1 MTGIYRDIQHETDIL
16 IRQVDR
22 RLARLQLN
30 RSGQDLVLAELIA
43 ASLRQLVIGTARAS
57 AADRARVR
65 AAVRFFVL
73 RREGH
78 SSALPARP
86 LDVDQR
92 VVNDVARQL
101 GRADLIIKS
110 STESHALHQAPDQP
124 CPIADEVAAG
134 PPVKLTP

>member
-1 MTGIYRDIQHETDIL
+1 MTGIYRGVQHETDVL

-22 RLARLQLN
+22 RLARLQSARGN
-30 RSGQDLVLAELIA
+30 HDLDLAELIA
-43 ASLRQLVIGTARAS
+43 ASLRQLIIETARAS

-78 SSALPARP
+78 TPAVPARP
-86 LDVDQR
+86 LDIDLR

-101 GRADLIIKS
+101 GRADLVV
-110 STESHALHQAPDQP
+110 ESPVESRGPQQSGGRTYALG
-124 CPIADEVAAG
+124 DEVTAG
-134 PPVKLTP
+134 PAG